1 MNSSTPVYSNENF
14 EKCKK
19 VMTSRQL
26 IPFFSIPQT
35 IIGSLNII
43 PWVIILLIVT
53 FMLII

>member
-1 MNSSTPVYSNENF
+1 MNNISPVYSNENF

-19 VMTSRQL
+19 VITSRQL

-43 PWVIILLIVT
+43 PWIIILLIVT
-53 FMLII
+53 FILII